1 MSSTRGLARPA
12 AATRVERSYAELGGA
27 MAGRSVL
34 ECRGLRRRFGEIV
47 AVDGVGF
54 GIGAGETY
62 GLLGPNGA
70 GKTTTISMIAGLL
83 ERDDGEVIVDG
94 QPMTTRTVQVK
105 KAIGYVPQDLAI
117 YPDLSGRE
125 NLVFFARLYGM
136 NRSQARTRAAEVLDL
151 IELTDRGGDVTKK

>member
-1 MSSTRGLARPA
+1 
-12 AATRVERSYAELGGA
+12 

-34 ECRGLRRRFGEIV
+34 ECRGLRRRFGEIA

-83 ERDDGEVIVDG
+83 ERHRPPAPDV
-94 QPMTTRTVQVK
+94 R
-105 KAIGYVPQDLAI
+105 
-117 YPDLSGRE
+117 YP
-125 NLVFFARLYGM
+125 ARGPSSL
-136 NRSQARTRAAEVLDL
+136 
-151 IELTDRGGDVTKK
+151 